1 MNASLLSLEWM
12 ILGGG
17 LVFLLLDL
25 WTPAGKKRSLGY
37 AAAALVAV
45 TLVWS
50 FRVDAST
57 PQLAFNDGYVLDA
70 LALFFKRFFLIAT
83 IGVLLM
89 SVDFADQFQA
99 GIGEYYSLIL
109 FALGG
114 MMLAASANDFTM
126 LFVSIELITVTFYVL
141 TSFLRHKTPSLEA
154 GIKYLILG
162 ALSSG
167 VMVYGIALVFGS
179 SGTMKFG
186 ELAEKAAGLT
196 HQKVFLIGALFL
208 VAGLAFKISAFPFHV
223 WTPDVYEG
231 SPSPTTA
238 FLAVGSK
245 AAGFVLLLRFLFVA
259 MPHAVVAEWS
269 RVLMV
274 MSGVTILYGNLCAIP
289 QRSLKRLLGYSSI
302 SNGGYMLLGVAA
314 MSHEGSTAVLYYL
327 SGYLFTVLAGFLV
340 ISIVVRQLGSDDL
353 KAIAGLHRRSPLLA
367 TALTL
372 AMVSLAGVPPLAGF
386 FGKFL
391 LLKSVL
397 EQGSSYY
404 WLMAVAVVGVVISI
418 SYYLGVVRAIYWS
431 DRPIEPKELIL
442 GAPMRIAL
450 YACVLG
456 MLYLGLFPNF
466 TLELA
471 SRATGV
477 LKF

>member
-17 LVFLLLDL
+17 LLFLLLDL
-25 WTPAGKKRSLGY
+25 WTPSEKKRSLGY
-37 AAAALVAV
+37 GAAALVTL

-50 FRVDAST
+50 FRIDAST
-57 PQLAFNDGYVLDA
+57 PQLAFNDSYVMDTLS
-70 LALFFKRFFLIAT
+70 LFFKRFSLIAAL
-83 IGVLLM
+83 GVLLM
-89 SVDFADQFQA
+89 SVEFSDQFQA

-141 TSFLRHKTPSLEA
+141 TSFLRKRAASLEA

-167 VMVYGIALVFGS
+167 VMVYGIALVFGA

-186 ELAEKAAGLT
+186 ELAQKAAELT

-223 WTPDVYEG
+223 WAPDVYEG

-245 AAGFVLLLRFLFVA
+245 AAGFVLLLRFLFGA
-259 MPHAVVAEWS
+259 LPHEVVADWA
-269 RVLMV
+269 RVLMA
-274 MSGVTILYGNLCAIP
+274 MSAITILYGNLCAIP

-314 MSHEGSTAVLYYL
+314 LSHDGSTAVLYSL
-327 SGYLFTVLAGFLV
+327 SGDLFTV
-340 ISIVVRQLGSDDL
+340 RRDD
-353 KAIAGLHRRSPLLA
+353 RRNVEHAPCRRDP
-367 TALTL
+367 TA
-372 AMVSLAGVPPLAGF
+372 
-386 FGKFL
+386 
-391 LLKSVL
+391 
-397 EQGSSYY
+397 
-404 WLMAVAVVGVVISI
+404 VGM
-418 SYYLGVVRAIYWS
+418 W
-431 DRPIEPKELIL
+431 
-442 GAPMRIAL
+442 
-450 YACVLG
+450 
-456 MLYLGLFPNF
+456 
-466 TLELA
+466 
-471 SRATGV
+471 
-477 LKF
+477 